1 MAQELFVDL
10 RYRGIELGRRLQF
23 DCVAASEAYLHA
35 PAPMPVG
42 TLLTIGADDELEVT
56 IRVTRVSEQVAGAD
70 RPAGMFV
77 EPFELTDQAQDRW
90 DAWARGEGAPAAAVA
105 EPVESPQEPPVANA
119 DSSSASAA
127 AEPPL
132 SPSEVAADAEP
143 AGKQKGKNKKKRSRP
158 KKAK

>member
-23 DCVAASEAYLHA
+23 DSVAASEAYLHA

-42 TLLTIGADDELEVT
+42 TLLTIDADDELEVT

-77 EPFELTDQAQDRW
+77 EPFELSDRAQERW

-105 EPVESPQEPPVANA
+105 EPGESVQEP
-119 DSSSASAA
+119 SASAA
-127 AEPPL
+127 AEPVQ

-143 AGKQKGKNKKKRSRP
+143 AGKQNGKNKKKRSRR
-158 KKAK
+158 KKGK

>member
-1 MAQELFVDL
+1 MDL

-23 DCVAASEAYLHA
+23 DSIAATEAYVHA

-42 TLLTIGADDELEVT
+42 TLLTIDTDDELEVT

-77 EPFELTDQAQDRW
+77 EPYELTDRAQDRW
-90 DAWARGEGAPAAAVA
+90 NAWASGEGAPAAAVA
-105 EPVESPQEPPVANA
+105 EP
-119 DSSSASAA
+119 DSAEESSASAA
-127 AEPPL
+127 EPVA
-132 SPSEVAADAEP
+132 SPSDAATDAEP
-143 AGKQKGKNKKKRSRP
+143 VGKQKGKNKKKRSRR

>member
-23 DCVAASEAYLHA
+23 DSVAASEAYLHV

-42 TLLTIGADDELEVT
+42 TLLTIDADDKLEVT

-77 EPFELTDQAQDRW
+77 EPFELTDQAKDRW
-90 DAWARGEGAPAAAVA
+90 DAWARGEGAPAAAA
-105 EPVESPQEPPVANA
+105 EEPMESTQEAPVASA
-119 DSSSASAA
+119 DSSAQEAPVAA
-127 AEPPL
+127 A
-132 SPSEVAADAEP
+132 ADTEP
-143 AGKQKGKNKKKRSRP
+143 AGKQTGKNKKKRSRR